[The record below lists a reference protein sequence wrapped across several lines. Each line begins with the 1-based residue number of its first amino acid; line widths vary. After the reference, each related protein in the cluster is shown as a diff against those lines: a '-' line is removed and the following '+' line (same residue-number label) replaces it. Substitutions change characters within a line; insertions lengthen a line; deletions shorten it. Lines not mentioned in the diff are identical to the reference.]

1 MMRIFVFLMFI
12 LMLPAAAHAESAADK
27 KAELN
32 KIIQAQRAKEAESK
46 KLAAASAKI
55 QAEMA
60 GIKTKLVDVSGRLAE
75 HEERLEDL
83 ESELVNIQQQESKL
97 SAQRN
102 ANQKDLSEVL
112 AIVLRLSRLPPEAM
126 IFSPTPPQQTIR
138 ATLGMQTVMTE
149 LNRRV
154 AAARQQ
160 LNDLAA
166 VREKLRQQQEAI
178 TAEKDKI
185 STDRA
190 ELDGLLKKREAARKQ
205 TEAQRAAADQ
215 EAKALAAKASDLR
228 ELIQQLLA
236 ARKKH
241 HAPPPAKMALIAA
254 GAARLPVSGPVTRAY
269 GSGDSAGN
277 HARGITISAPAKAV
291 VNAPRGGQ
299 VVFAGAFR
307 SYGQVVII
315 EIGEGQ
321 HILLTGLGAIDVS
334 EGETVAAGEPVGR
347 MPDGAGSLYLET
359 RKDGEPVDPSTFG
372 LTQSGRIQTRHQ
384 ENP

>member
-1 MMRIFVFLMFI
+1 MRFAAI
-12 LMLPAAAHAESAADK
+12 LILLCLPLAAPAANEN
-27 KAELN
+27 AEL
-32 KIIQAQRAKEAESK
+32 KKVEQAQKAKEAESK
-46 KLAAASAKI
+46 KLAATSAKI
-55 QAEMA
+55 QAEMS
-60 GIKTKLVDVSGRLAE
+60 GLKSKLVDVSNRLAE
-75 HEERLEDL
+75 HEDRLEDL
-83 ESELVNIQQQESKL
+83 EADMVNIQQQETKL

-126 IFSPTPPQQTIR
+126 VFSPTPPQQTIR

-154 AAARQQ
+154 GLARQQ
-160 LNDLAA
+160 LTDLAA
-166 VREKLRQQQEAI
+166 VREKLRAQQAAI

-185 STDRA
+185 TADRA
-190 ELDGLLKKREAARKQ
+190 ELDKLLKQRDGARRQ
-205 TEAQRAAADQ
+205 TEVQRAAADQ
-215 EAKALAAKASDLR
+215 EAKTLAARASDLR
-228 ELIQQLLA
+228 ELIQQLR
-236 ARKKH
+236 ARKGKH
-241 HAPPPAKMALIAA
+241 KAPSANMALVAA
-254 GAARLPVSGPVTRAY
+254 GSARLPVSGPVTRAY
-269 GSGDSAGN
+269 GSEDSAGN

-315 EIGEGQ
+315 EIAEGQ

-334 EGETVAAGEPVGR
+334 EGETVQAGEPVGH
-347 MPDGAGSLYLET
+347 MPDGASSLYLET

-372 LTQSGRIQTRHQ
+372 LTQSTRIQMRRAESQ
-384 ENP
+384 RENP